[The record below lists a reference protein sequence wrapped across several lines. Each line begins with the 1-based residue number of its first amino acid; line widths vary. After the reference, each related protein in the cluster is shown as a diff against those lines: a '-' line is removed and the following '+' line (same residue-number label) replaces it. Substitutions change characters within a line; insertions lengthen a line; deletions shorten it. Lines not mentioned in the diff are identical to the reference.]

1 MNVQKIREVKADKS
15 LDVMEKRDEK
25 NQLKTLK
32 VSIMSKSN
40 WNMIW

>member
-25 NQLKTLK
+25 NQSKTLK